1 MGHTLKDKTRLAV
14 QLIHDVL
21 ERLDSDDV
29 EGLEAIQNVLNEL
42 EEQSVG
48 TTVKEIAWKLRL
60 ANKLME
66 TFNLESGE
74 MIGGSEASRS
84 VIVGGNVITMEIE
97 M

>member
-21 ERLDSDDV
+21 KRLDSDDV
-29 EGLEAIQNVLNEL
+29 EGMEAIQKVLNEL

-48 TTVKEIAWKLRL
+48 TTVKELAWKIRL
-60 ANKLME
+60 ANKVME

-74 MIGGSEASRS
+74 IIGGSEASRS
-84 VIVGGNVITMEIE
+84 VIVGGKVLTMDIKF
-97 M
+97 